1 MDRTTPIQSHKDLE
15 VWQLSMEL
23 TAVCYRLTAT
33 LPREEMFGLTSQIR
47 RASVSITANIS
58 EGYGRDGSASF
69 IQFLRISQG
78 SAREL
83 ETHLLLLEKLGFKT
97 AEETKG
103 ALSDCERVSKMLR
116 ALIRA
121 LQARVAKKAEKGVS
135 AES

>member
-1 MDRTTPIQSHKDLE
+1 
-15 VWQLSMEL
+15 MEL
-23 TAVCYRLTAT
+23 AATCYRVTAT

-47 RASVSITANIS
+47 RASVSVASNIA

-83 ETHLLLLEKLGFKT
+83 ETQLMLLEKLGFKT
-97 AEETKG
+97 AAETQG

-121 LQARVAKKAEKGVS
+121 LQARVEKTVS
-135 AES
+135 GEP